1 MTNWKSIKIRATE
14 IFEEYFERK
23 MNDFYNREN
32 SEKSRFFLSRH
43 NVMNVNSIR
52 IPSEISS
59 GG

>member
-1 MTNWKSIKIRATE
+1 MKIRATE
-14 IFEEYFERK
+14 IFFERK